1 MEIIK
6 GVSKGYSVQSKKV
19 NKDNAECR
27 ELARHIESGKY
38 YDTLDNFDTAV
49 MKINNKAAD
58 GEEPKKIQGMFLKL
72 LPAFIILCGG
82 DGSIEKL
89 QSIEEPK
96 KRGPKPKPKTVLQVN
111 LKTMNGWGICPTCG
125 KKCIRVKENTILV
138 NYPMFCKA
146 CKRDYVVNWK
156 MPS

>member
-1 MEIIK
+1 MEIVK
-6 GVSKGYSVQSKKV
+6 GVSKGYSVQAKKI
-19 NKDNAECR
+19 NKDNVECR
-27 ELARHIESGKY
+27 ELTKHIESGKY

-58 GEEPKKIQGMFLKL
+58 GEEPKKIQGMFLRL

-82 DGSIEKL
+82 DGGIEKL

-111 LKTMNGWGICPTCG
+111 LKTIDGWGICPTCG
-125 KKCIRVKENTILV
+125 KKCIKVKENTILV
-138 NYPMFCKA
+138 NYPMFCKV
-146 CKRDYVVNWK
+146 CKRDYIVNWK
-156 MPS
+156 AN